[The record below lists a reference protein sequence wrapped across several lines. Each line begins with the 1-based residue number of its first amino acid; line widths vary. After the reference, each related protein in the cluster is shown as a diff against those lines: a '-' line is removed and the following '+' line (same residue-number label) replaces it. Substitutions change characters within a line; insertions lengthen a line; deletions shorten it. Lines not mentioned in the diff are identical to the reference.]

1 MFCKSCG
8 SERQRNFNSEVAIHF
23 PGFDGLDKP
32 VVLVFPRV
40 TVCLDCGFTE
50 FEIERQRLATL
61 DGGAGA
67 AAGPK
72 IAP

>member
-1 MFCKSCG
+1 MFCKFCG
-8 SERQRNFNSEVAIHF
+8 SDRQRDFNSEVAIHF
-23 PGFDGLDKP
+23 PGFEGLDKP
-32 VVLVFPRV
+32 VVLVFPKV

-50 FEIERQRLATL
+50 FQIETQQLAAL

-67 AAGPK
+67 ATRPK